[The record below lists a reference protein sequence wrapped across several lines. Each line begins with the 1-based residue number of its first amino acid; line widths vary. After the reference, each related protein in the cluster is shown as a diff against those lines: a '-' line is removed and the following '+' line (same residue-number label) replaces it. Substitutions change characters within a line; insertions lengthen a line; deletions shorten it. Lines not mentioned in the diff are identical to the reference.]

1 MMKLTPEEIDNFRSQ
16 LADYPE
22 ALAALDEIEED
33 EGDLEYATEIIA
45 LEAGVEKSR
54 KKSWLEDLSKHSRN
68 VICQDEFK
76 DDLLAGTVTA
86 LIASLAA
93 SGNLPVALATPV
105 AIYIVKVGVKSFCN
119 ATDDDS

>member
-1 MMKLTPEEIDNFRSQ
+1 MMKLTPEEIENFRSQ

-54 KKSWLEDLSKHSRN
+54 REGWLEDLSKHSRN
-68 VICQDEFK
+68 VICQDEFR
-76 DDLLAGTVTA
+76 DDLLAGAVTA
-86 LIASLAA
+86 LVASLAA

-105 AIYIVKVGVKSFCN
+105 AIYIVKIGVKSFCN
-119 ATDDDS
+119 ATDNES